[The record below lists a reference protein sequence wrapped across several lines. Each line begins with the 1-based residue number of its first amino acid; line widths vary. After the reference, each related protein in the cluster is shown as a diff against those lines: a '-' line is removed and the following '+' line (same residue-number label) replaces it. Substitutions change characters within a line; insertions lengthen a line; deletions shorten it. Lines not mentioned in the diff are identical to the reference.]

1 MSLSAS
7 ERNENRHQDSIEDY
21 ADPLREGMALL
32 CRRLDR
38 PASLAELGDGL
49 PLEQGRLPLREV
61 VRSLRRAGVSARV
74 ANRPLTRLS
83 SRLLP
88 ALLILE
94 DGDTALL
101 ESLDTEEATIV
112 LPETGGGQEVMTRPA
127 LEAIYSGTA
136 IFARPIARSDNRA
149 GNFAQAEP
157 KHWLKAPLRACWPA
171 YAEVGVAALAANL
184 LAISTALFAMQV
196 YDRVVP
202 NAAFDT
208 LWVLASGVALAVLL
222 EFVLKGLRA
231 HLLEVIGK
239 RLDLELSS
247 KLFEQAIRLR
257 LVAKPPSTGAFTSQV
272 REFEAVRE
280 FFTSATAGAISD
292 LPFVA
297 VFVLIIAWIGG
308 PVAWV
313 PVAAIAGMIIP
324 GLLLQRYLAKLA
336 RENLRE
342 GAVKNGVLLESLD
355 QLETVKATRAE
366 GRNLALWESLSAQL
380 STASI
385 RLRSVTSMLT
395 HSASLLQQLGYVG
408 IVIVGVYRISA
419 GDMTI
424 GALIACSILG
434 SRAIAPMGQTC
445 ALLARWQHVKAAVEG
460 LDELMQAPNEQ
471 GVGQKVRK
479 PRLKGDYHLEDVVV
493 RHQEDG
499 PAALQIDELSI
510 RAGSRIALLGG
521 NGAGKSTLLRLLSGF
536 IEPTGGRVML
546 DDVNMTQIESADRRQ
561 AIGYLPQDIA
571 LFYGTLRDNLTLDGA
586 AYDDEEIFQALDG
599 VGLGRFVRAHP
610 QGLEL
615 PIASS
620 GGVSGGQRQAIGLA
634 RLVLQDPRIVL
645 LDEPT
650 AAFDQAN
657 EKRAVEFLKRW
668 MEGRTLIV
676 STHKKPLLELT
687 EHAIVLREGRLAMQ
701 GNLDQVVKGNRVA
714 ATGSPGASSN
724 LGPKPREAR

>member
-7 ERNENRHQDSIEDY
+7 ERFTDPVDESN
-21 ADPLREGMALL
+21 DPLREGMVLL

-38 PASLAELGDGL
+38 PTSLSELGDGL

-61 VRSLRRAGVSARV
+61 SRALRRAGVSARV
-74 ANRPLTRLS
+74 SRRSLKDISP
-83 SRLLP
+83 RLLP
-88 ALLILE
+88 ALLIL
-94 DGDTALL
+94 DNGDTALL
-101 ESLDTEEATIV
+101 ESLDAGEARIA
-112 LPETGGGQEVMTRPA
+112 LPEADGGEETLTPEA
-127 LEAIYSGTA
+127 LDALYSGTA
-136 IFARPIARSDNRA
+136 IFARPAARSDDRA
-149 GNFAQAEP
+149 GNFAQAAP
-157 KHWLKAPLRACWPA
+157 KHWLKEPLRACWPA
-171 YAEVGVAALAANL
+171 YAEVGVAALAANV

-222 EFVLKGLRA
+222 EFLLKGLRA

-247 KLFEQAIRLR
+247 KLFEQAVRLR
-257 LVAKPPSTGAFTSQV
+257 LNAKPASTGAFTSQV
-272 REFEAVRE
+272 REFESVRE

-297 VFVLIIAWIGG
+297 LFVLIIAWIGG

-313 PVAAIAGMIIP
+313 PVAAIAGMILP
-324 GLLLQRYLAKLA
+324 GLLLQRHLARLA

-380 STASI
+380 SNASI
-385 RLRSVTSMLT
+385 RLRAVTSMLT

-434 SRAIAPMGQTC
+434 SRAISPMGQTS

-460 LDELMQAPNEQ
+460 LDELMQAPNES
-471 GVGQKVRK
+471 GAGQKVRK
-479 PRLKGDYHLEDVVV
+479 PRLHGDYRLEEVVV
-493 RHQEDG
+493 RHHEEG
-499 PAALQIDELSI
+499 PAALKIDELTI
-510 RAGSRIALLGG
+510 EAGSRIALLGG

-536 IEPTGGRVML
+536 VEPTAGRVML
-546 DDVNMTQIESADRRQ
+546 DDINITQIESADRRR

-586 AYDDEEIFQALDG
+586 AYEDEEIFQALDG
-599 VGLGRFVRAHP
+599 VGLGRFVRSHP

-615 PIASS
+615 PIASNGS
-620 GGVSGGQRQAIGLA
+620 VSGGQRQAIGLA

-650 AAFDQAN
+650 AAFDQNN
-657 EKRAVEFLKRW
+657 EKRAVAFLKRW

-687 EHAIVLREGRLAMQ
+687 DRAIVLRDGKLAMQ
-701 GNLDQVVKGNRVA
+701 GNLDQVVQGNRVA
-714 ATGSPGASSN
+714 SGSPT
-724 LGPKPREAR
+724 PREGR

>member
-7 ERNENRHQDSIEDY
+7 ERFTDPIDESS
-21 ADPLREGMALL
+21 DPLREGMVLL
-32 CRRLDR
+32 CRRLGR
-38 PASLAELGDGL
+38 PTSLAELGDGL

-61 VRSLRRAGVSARV
+61 SRALRRAGVSARV
-74 ANRPLTRLS
+74 SRRSLKDISP
-83 SRLLP
+83 RLLP

-94 DGDTALL
+94 NDETALL
-101 ESLDTEEATIV
+101 ESLDGEEARIA
-112 LPETGGGQEVMTRPA
+112 LPEADGGEETLTPEA
-127 LEAIYSGTA
+127 LDSLYSGTA
-136 IFARPIARSDNRA
+136 IFARPAARSDDRA
-149 GNFAQAEP
+149 GNFARAAP
-157 KHWLKAPLRACWPA
+157 KHWLKEPLRACWPA
-171 YAEVGVAALAANL
+171 YAEVGVAALAANV

-222 EFVLKGLRA
+222 EFLLKGLRA

-247 KLFEQAIRLR
+247 KLFEQAVRLR
-257 LVAKPPSTGAFTSQV
+257 LNAKPSSTGAFTSQV
-272 REFEAVRE
+272 REFESVRE

-297 VFVLIIAWIGG
+297 LFVLIIAWIGG

-313 PVAAIAGMIIP
+313 PVAAIAGMILP
-324 GLLLQRYLAKLA
+324 GLLLQRYLARLA

-380 STASI
+380 SNASI
-385 RLRSVTSMLT
+385 RLRAVTSMLT

-424 GALIACSILG
+424 GALIA
-434 SRAIAPMGQTC
+434 
-445 ALLARWQHVKAAVEG
+445 RWQHVKAAVEG
-460 LDELMQAPNEQ
+460 LDELMQAPNES
-471 GVGQKVRK
+471 GTGQKVRK
-479 PRLKGDYHLEDVVV
+479 PRLHGDYRLEEVVV
-493 RHQEDG
+493 RHHEEG
-499 PAALQIDELSI
+499 PAALKIDELTI
-510 RAGSRIALLGG
+510 EAGSRIALLGG

-536 IEPTGGRVML
+536 VEPTAGRVML
-546 DDVNMTQIESADRRQ
+546 DDINITQIESADRRR
-561 AIGYLPQDIA
+561 AIGYPPPDIA

-586 AYDDEEIFQALDG
+586 AYEDEEIFQALDG
-599 VGLGRFVRAHP
+599 VGLGRFVRSHP

-634 RLVLQDPRIVL
+634 RLVLQDPRVVL

-650 AAFDQAN
+650 AAFDQNN
-657 EKRAVEFLKRW
+657 EKRAVAFLKRW

-676 STHKKPLLELT
+676 STHKKPLLDLT
-687 EHAIVLREGRLAMQ
+687 DRAIVLRDGKLAMQ
-701 GNLDQVVKGNRVA
+701 GSLDQVVQGNRVA
-714 ATGSPGASSN
+714 SSN
-724 LGPKPREAR
+724 PTQREGR

>member
-1 MSLSAS
+1 MSPSTS
-7 ERNENRHQDSIEDY
+7 ERLDDY
-21 ADPLREGMALL
+21 GDPLREGLVLL

-38 PASLAELGDGL
+38 PASVSELGDGL
-49 PLEQGRLPLREV
+49 PLQQGRLPLAEV
-61 VRSLRRAGVSARV
+61 TRSLRRVSVNARV
-74 ANRPLTRLS
+74 VKRPLQTFSPRLM
-83 SRLLP
+83 P
-88 ALLILE
+88 ALLLLQ
-94 DGDTALL
+94 DGDTVLL
-101 ESLDTEEATIV
+101 ESLDANEATIA
-112 LPETGGGQEVMTRPA
+112 LPETGGGEETLTRDA
-127 LEAIYSGTA
+127 LETLYSGIA
-136 IFARPIARSDNRA
+136 VFARPIPRSDDRA
-149 GNFAQAEP
+149 GNFARATP
-157 KHWLKAPLRACWPA
+157 SHWLKGPLLACWPA

-208 LWVLASGVALAVLL
+208 LWILASGVALAVLL
-222 EFVLKGLRA
+222 EFTLKGLRA

-247 KLFEQAIRLR
+247 KLFEQAVRLR
-257 LVAKPPSTGAFTSQV
+257 LTAKPPSTGAFTSQV

-297 VFVLIIAWIGG
+297 IFVLIIAWIGG
-308 PVAWV
+308 PVAFV
-313 PVAAIAGMIIP
+313 PITAIIGMILP
-324 GLLLQRYLAKLA
+324 GLLLQRYLARLA

-385 RLRSVTSMLT
+385 RLRSATSLLT

-408 IVIVGVYRISA
+408 TVVVGVYRISS

-434 SRAIAPMGQTC
+434 SRAIAPMGQAS

-460 LDELMQAPNEQ
+460 LDELMKAPSEQ
-471 GVGQKVRK
+471 GNGQKVRM
-479 PRLKGDYHLEDVVV
+479 PHIKGDYQFEEVVV
-493 RHQEDG
+493 RHHEEG
-499 PAALQIDELSI
+499 PAALQISELTI
-510 RAGSRIALLGG
+510 EAGSRVALLGG

-546 DDVNMTQIESADRRQ
+546 DDVNIAQIEAADRRR

-586 AYDDEEIFQALDG
+586 AYGDDELFEALDG

-610 QGLEL
+610 LGLDM

-620 GGVSGGQRQAIGLA
+620 GSVSGGQRQAIGLA
-634 RLVLQDPRIVL
+634 RLILQDPPIVL
-645 LDEPT
+645 MDEPT
-650 AAFDQAN
+650 AAYDQTN
-657 EKRAVEFLKRW
+657 ERRAVDFLKQW
-668 MEGRTLIV
+668 MAGRTLIV
-676 STHKKPLLELT
+676 STHKKPLLDLT
-687 EHAIVLREGRLAMQ
+687 DRAIVLRDGKLAMQ
-701 GNLDQVVKGNRVA
+701 GDIDQIVHGNRVA
-714 ATGSPGASSN
+714 AARGA
-724 LGPKPREAR
+724 R

>member
-1 MSLSAS
+1 MSLSS
-7 ERNENRHQDSIEDY
+7 SQHFTDPIDESS
-21 ADPLREGMALL
+21 DPLREGMVLL
-32 CRRLDR
+32 CRRLGR
-38 PASLAELGDGL
+38 PTSLSELGDGL

-61 VRSLRRAGVSARV
+61 SRALRRAGVRARV
-74 ANRPLTRLS
+74 SRRSLKDISP
-83 SRLLP
+83 RLLP

-94 DGDTALL
+94 SGDTALL
-101 ESLDTEEATIV
+101 ESLDGEEARIA
-112 LPETGGGQEVMTRPA
+112 LPEADGGEETMTPEA
-127 LEAIYSGTA
+127 LDSLYSGTA
-136 IFARPIARSDNRA
+136 IFARPAARSDDRA
-149 GNFAQAEP
+149 GNFAQAAP
-157 KHWLKAPLRACWPA
+157 KHWLKEPLRACWPA
-171 YAEVGVAALAANL
+171 YAEVGVAALAANV

-222 EFVLKGLRA
+222 EFLLKGLRA

-247 KLFEQAIRLR
+247 KLFEQAVRLR
-257 LVAKPPSTGAFTSQV
+257 LNAKPSSTGAFTSQV
-272 REFEAVRE
+272 REFESVRE

-297 VFVLIIAWIGG
+297 LFVLIIAWIGG

-313 PVAAIAGMIIP
+313 PVAAIAGMILP
-324 GLLLQRYLAKLA
+324 GLLLQRYLARLA

-380 STASI
+380 SNASI
-385 RLRSVTSMLT
+385 RLRAVTSMLT

-434 SRAIAPMGQTC
+434 SRAIAPMGQTS

-460 LDELMQAPNEQ
+460 LDELMQAPNES
-471 GVGQKVRK
+471 GTGQKVRK
-479 PRLKGDYHLEDVVV
+479 PRLRGDYRLEEVVV
-493 RHQEDG
+493 RHQEEG
-499 PAALQIDELSI
+499 PAALQLDELTI
-510 RAGSRIALLGG
+510 EAGSRIALLGG

-536 IEPTGGRVML
+536 VEPTAGRVML
-546 DDVNMTQIESADRRQ
+546 DDINITQIESADRRQ

-586 AYDDEEIFQALDG
+586 AYEDEEIFQALDG
-599 VGLGRFVRAHP
+599 VGLGRFVRSHP

-620 GGVSGGQRQAIGLA
+620 GSVSGGQRQAIGLA

-645 LDEPT
+645 MDEPT
-650 AAFDQAN
+650 AAFDQNN
-657 EKRAVEFLKRW
+657 EKRAVAFLKRW

-676 STHKKPLLELT
+676 STHKKPLLDLT
-687 EHAIVLREGRLAMQ
+687 ERAIVLREGKLAMQ
-701 GNLDQVVKGNRVA
+701 GNLDQVVQGNRI
-714 ATGSPGASSN
+714 ASGNPS
-724 LGPKPREAR
+724 PREGR

>member
-1 MSLSAS
+1 MSLSTS
-7 ERNENRHQDSIEDY
+7 ERVDTPAETY
-21 ADPLREGMALL
+21 GDPLREGMVLL
-32 CRRLDR
+32 CRRLGR
-38 PASLAELGDGL
+38 PCSLAELGDGL

-61 VRSLRRAGVSARV
+61 TRALRRASVSARV
-74 ANRPLTRLS
+74 SNRPLRGLS
-83 SRLLP
+83 PRLLP
-88 ALLILE
+88 ALLILN

-101 ESLDTEEATIV
+101 ESLDDDEARIT
-112 LPETGGGQEVMTRPA
+112 LPETGDGEQVLPRSE
-127 LEAIYSGTA
+127 LEALYSGTA
-136 IFARPIARSDNRA
+136 IFARPMARTDERA
-149 GNFAQAEP
+149 GNFARAAP
-157 KHWLKAPLRACWPA
+157 RHWLKGPLRACWPA

-222 EFVLKGLRA
+222 EFLLKGLRA

-247 KLFEQAIRLR
+247 KLFEQAVRLR
-257 LVAKPPSTGAFTSQV
+257 LNAKPPSTGAFTSQV

-297 VFVLIIAWIGG
+297 LFVLIIAWIGG

-380 STASI
+380 SNASI
-385 RLRSVTSMLT
+385 RLRSVTSMLA

-434 SRAIAPMGQTC
+434 SRAIAPMGQAS

-471 GVGQKVRK
+471 GAGQKVPK
-479 PRLKGDYHLEDVVV
+479 PHLKGDYRLEEIVV

-499 PAALQIDELSI
+499 PAALQIPELSI
-510 RAGSRIALLGG
+510 EAGAKIALLGG

-536 IEPTGGRVML
+536 IDPTGGRIML
-546 DDVNMTQIESADRRQ
+546 DDVNITQIESADRRQ

-586 AYDDEEIFQALDG
+586 AHDDDEIFQALDG

-620 GGVSGGQRQAIGLA
+620 SSVSGGQRQAIGLA
-634 RLVLQDPRIVL
+634 RLILQDPRIVL

-650 AAFDQAN
+650 AAYDQNN
-657 EKRAVEFLKRW
+657 EKRAVEFLKQW
-668 MEGRTLIV
+668 MVGRTLIV

-687 EHAIVLREGRLAMQ
+687 ERAIVLRDGKLAMQ
-701 GNLDQVVKGNRVA
+701 GNIDQIVKGNRVA
-714 ATGSPGASSN
+714 AAGNPGTGPE
-724 LGPKPREAR
+724 PREGR